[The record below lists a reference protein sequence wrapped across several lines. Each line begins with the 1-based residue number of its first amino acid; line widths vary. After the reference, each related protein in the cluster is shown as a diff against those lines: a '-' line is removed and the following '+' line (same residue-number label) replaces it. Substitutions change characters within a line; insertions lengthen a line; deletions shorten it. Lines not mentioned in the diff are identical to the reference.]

1 MVRDLQQV
9 TPVPFWVQPIQPLV
23 YRESLSYL
31 EQLHQIVRHFN
42 EMVESL
48 NSLKGQVQI
57 NSHDIDQLQS
67 LVSQLETNLNQ
78 LTEFIHSGD
87 AADVYIESLSKWI
100 DNNLISLVGRVVK
113 YVFFGLTDDGY
124 FVAYIPDSWDFISW
138 DTCMDIKSNSYGHLQ
153 LRW

>member
-1 MVRDLQQV
+1 MVGDLSNV

-31 EQLHQIVRHFN
+31 EQLKHIVCHFN
-42 EMVESL
+42 KMVESL
-48 NSLKGQVQI
+48 NSIKGQVQI
-57 NSHDIDQLQS
+57 NTHDIEQLGDELDRLDSELQA
-67 LVSQLETNLNQ
+67 LDTY
-78 LTEFIHSGD
+78 IRSGE
-87 AADVYIESLSKWI
+87 AADAYIESLSKWI
-100 DNNLISLVGRVVK
+100 DDNLITLVGRVVK

-138 DTCMDIKSNSYGHLQ
+138 DTCMDIKSNAYGHLM